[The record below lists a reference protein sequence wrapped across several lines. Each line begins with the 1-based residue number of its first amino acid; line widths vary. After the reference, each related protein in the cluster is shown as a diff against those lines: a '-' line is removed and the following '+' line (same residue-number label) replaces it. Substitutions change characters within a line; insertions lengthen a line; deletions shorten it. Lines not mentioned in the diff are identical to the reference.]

1 MIDDLVRDPAGAVQ
15 MLLLMVPGLL
25 LAVTVHEVAHG
36 WVADRLGDP
45 TARLAGRLTL
55 NPLPHIDPLGALA
68 FVLAG
73 FGWARP
79 VPVDARNLRRPV
91 RDMAC
96 VAVAGPLS
104 NFALA
109 FVGLVLL
116 VLTSRLVESPFV
128 ARPVAGMLRY
138 VYTFNLGLAIFNL
151 IPLPPLDGGHFLPYF
166 FPRRSLAA
174 PGAAGAVRPAHPPA
188 ARLLRRHPLH
198 RRAPLRPG
206 QRPLPHGAA
215 RAPLGRRR
223 PPPGAVGPGKHERA
237 RISRSG
243 PFVVKAPATTYSP
256 APLPAQY
263 HRPWRA

>member
-36 WVADRLGDP
+36 WVAERLGDP

-96 VAVAGPLS
+96 VAAAGPLS

-116 VLTSRLVESPFV
+116 VLTSRFVESPFL
-128 ARPVAGMLRY
+128 ARPIAGMLRY
-138 VYTFNLGLAIFNL
+138 IYTFNLGLAIFNL

-166 FPRRSLAA
+166 FPRRSWPLLTRLEQYG
-174 PGAAGAVRPAHPPA
+174 PLILLLLVFSGATRYI
-188 ARLLRRHPLH
+188 
-198 RRAPLRPG
+198 
-206 QRPLPHGAA
+206 
-215 RAPLGRRR
+215 
-223 PPPGAVGPGKHERA
+223 VGPLFGLVNALYLTALRA
-237 RISRSG
+237 L
-243 PFVVKAPATTYSP
+243 F
-256 APLPAQY
+256 
-263 HRPWRA
+263 

>member
-36 WVADRLGDP
+36 WVAERLGDP

-166 FPRRSLAA
+166 FPRRSWPLLARLEQYGPLILLLLVFSGATRYIVGPLFGLVNALYLAA
-174 PGAAGAVRPAHPPA
+174 VRA
-188 ARLLRRHPLH
+188 LL
-198 RRAPLRPG
+198 
-206 QRPLPHGAA
+206 
-215 RAPLGRRR
+215 
-223 PPPGAVGPGKHERA
+223 
-237 RISRSG
+237 
-243 PFVVKAPATTYSP
+243 
-256 APLPAQY
+256 
-263 HRPWRA
+263 

>member
-1 MIDDLVRDPAGAVQ
+1 MIDDLLRDPAGAVQ

-36 WVADRLGDP
+36 WVAERLGDP

-79 VPVDARNLRRPV
+79 VPVNARNLRRPV

-96 VAVAGPLS
+96 VAAAGPLS
-104 NFALA
+104 NFVVA
-109 FVGLVLL
+109 FLGLVLL
-116 VLTSRLVESPFV
+116 VLTSRLVDAPFV

-166 FPRRSLAA
+166 FPRRSWPLL
-174 PGAAGAVRPAHPPA
+174 
-188 ARLLRRHPLH
+188 ARLEQYGPIILL
-198 RRAPLRPG
+198 L
-206 QRPLPHGAA
+206 LVFSGAT
-215 RAPLGRRR
+215 RYI
-223 PPPGAVGPGKHERA
+223 VGPLFGLVNALYLTALRA
-237 RISRSG
+237 L
-243 PFVVKAPATTYSP
+243 F
-256 APLPAQY
+256 
-263 HRPWRA
+263 